1 MPSLF
6 QFDTQATRLAVAGT
20 DASDKRPHNAEK
32 VAAMRA
38 AIAEGHFVVNA
49 SAIADKLVAT
59 DTLSKTTEPQVSRR
73 VN

>member
-1 MPSLF
+1 MPSPF
-6 QFDTQATRLAVAGT
+6 QFDTLTTRSSVADT
-20 DASDKRPHNAEK
+20 SPADKRPHNAEK

-38 AIAEGHFVVNA
+38 AIAEGRFVVNA

-59 DTLSKTTEPQVSRR
+59 DILSETTRPQASRR